1 MKKII
6 IFTTIILAFISCSKE
21 ENKQEDIRDK
31 YVGTWNTKTFSTITF
46 YGNDKVIGT
55 KEFNETDVIEI
66 SKIGKDILLIDDME
80 YIVNGNHIRA
90 KSEKVTRTKGDLT
103 FVIVPKSYA
112 TLNNE
117 NGIVIRNSGKGVVY
131 NGDAEEH
138 ITISIKGDTY
148 LTR

>member
-1 MKKII
+1 MRKII
-6 IFTTIILAFISCSKE
+6 IFTTIILAFVGCSKE
-21 ENKQEDIRDK
+21 ETEQDIRDK
-31 YVGTWNTKTFSTITF
+31 YVGTWNAKTFSTITF
-46 YGNDKVIGT
+46 YANNKVIGT
-55 KEFNETDVIEI
+55 KEFNETNIIEI
-66 SKIGKDILLIDDME
+66 SKIGKNILLIDDME
-80 YIVNGNHIRA
+80 YIVKGNQIRA

-117 NGIVIRNSGKGVVY
+117 NGIVIRNSGNGVVY

-138 ITISIKGDTY
+138 MTISIKGDIY